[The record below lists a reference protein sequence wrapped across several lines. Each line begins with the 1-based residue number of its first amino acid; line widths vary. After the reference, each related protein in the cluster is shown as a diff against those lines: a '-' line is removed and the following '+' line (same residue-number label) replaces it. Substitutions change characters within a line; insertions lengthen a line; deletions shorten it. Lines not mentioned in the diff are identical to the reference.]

1 MPVDRPTF
9 SESWYRVA
17 ELRPRL
23 RPRVQVHRQHFRGT
37 MWHVVQDPASNQF
50 FRLSD
55 AAYHFVSLLDGE
67 RTVAEAWEACN
78 EHLGDAA
85 PTQGEVIQLLGQ
97 LYTSNLLR
105 GELPPDAQSLLG
117 RYRKRI
123 RRQVQGYL
131 TNLLFMR
138 FPLLDPNRFLD
149 RWVSVFG
156 KIFTWYGLVVW
167 LIIMAA
173 GFYAIAGKWGE
184 LVAGSRDI
192 LDPSSLPMLY
202 LAFVIVKIFHE
213 FGHGFA
219 CKRMGQ
225 IEGAGGEVHTMGIM
239 LLVLTPMPYVDASS
253 AWAFRKKWQ
262 RVVVGASGMY
272 VELAVAA
279 VAAMVWASAEGSPM
293 VRALTYRIMLVA
305 SVSSLLFNG
314 NPLLRYD
321 AYYILSDILE
331 IPNLHQ
337 RSKQYVYY
345 LVKRYV
351 WGIRKAT
358 SPAHNRGERGWFF
371 FYGIASTIYRVL
383 ICTVILW
390 RIASN
395 EKLFIFA
402 AVLAASAVVGW
413 VIIPLG
419 RFVHYLLAGHE
430 VARVRGRAILS
441 TVAALALVVVGVGI
455 VPAPDRYR
463 IPAVVEPD
471 RMQYVHAGQ
480 SGFVERYLPSGRRVS
495 EGDVLVKL
503 SNPALHTELKAERA
517 NLERLRLEQQE
528 VEKQRGVAAAQMYD
542 KAIAAKQHRI
552 EWLEGQVAA
561 LTVTAPLDGEWVAPD
576 IQDANGAFIERGR
589 QVGFVAAVGNVRL
602 HGVASQAVPV
612 GEIDQSVEIRPE
624 GRPQA
629 QLAGRITDR
638 DPAGATQLPSP
649 SLGYLAGGSVQTAS
663 DDKEGLRAVEPFFR
677 VMVKPV
683 GSGTEL
689 LPNQRV
695 VIRASA
701 PPKPLAVQAYRKI
714 LQLVNKKF
722 RSS

>member
-17 ELRPRL
+17 DLRPRL

-55 AAYHFVSLLDGE
+55 PAYHFISLLDGE
-67 RTVAEAWEACN
+67 RTVAGAWELSN
-78 EHLGDAA
+78 EHLGDSA
-85 PTQGEVIQLLGQ
+85 PTQGEAIQLLGQ

-105 GELPPDAQSLLG
+105 GELPPDARGLLG

-123 RRQVQGYL
+123 RREVQGYL

-138 FPLLDPNRFLD
+138 FPLFDPNRFLN
-149 RWVSVFG
+149 RWVGVFG
-156 KIFTWYGLVVW
+156 KIFSWFGLVGW
-167 LIIMAA
+167 LVIMAA

-184 LVAGSRDI
+184 LIASSRDI

-219 CKRMGQ
+219 CKRMGR
-225 IEGAGGEVHTMGIM
+225 IAGAGGEVHTMGIM

-253 AWAFRKKWQ
+253 AWAFRRKWQ

-279 VAAMVWASAEGSPM
+279 VAAMVWASAQGSPT
-293 VRALTYRIMLVA
+293 VQSLTYRIMVVA

-351 WGIRKAT
+351 WGMRRAT
-358 SPAHNRGERGWFF
+358 SPAHSSGERGWFF

-390 RIASN
+390 RIAGN

-413 VIIPLG
+413 VIVPLG
-419 RFVHYLLAGHE
+419 RFLHYLLAGSE
-430 VARVRGRAILS
+430 VARVRSRAIA
-441 TVAALALVVVGVGI
+441 TTCVALGLVTAGVGI
-455 VPAPDRYR
+455 IPAPDRYR
-463 IPAVVEPD
+463 IPAIVEPD
-471 RMQYVHAGQ
+471 RMQYIHTGQ
-480 SGFVERYLPSGRRVS
+480 SGFVIHCLASGTRVS
-495 EGDVLVKL
+495 RGDVLITMR
-503 SNPALHTELKAERA
+503 NPSLRTERDVERA
-517 NLERLRLEQQE
+517 RLEQMELEQQE
-528 VEKQRGVAAAQMYD
+528 VAARRGVAAGQMYEE
-542 KAIAAKQHRI
+542 AIAAKKQRI
-552 EWLEGQVAA
+552 EWIEKQLAA
-561 LTVTAPLDGEWVAPD
+561 LEVRSPIDGEWIAPE
-576 IQDANGAFIERGR
+576 IEDANGTYLQGGR
-589 QVGFVAAVGNVRL
+589 EIGFVAVAGEVRL
-602 HGVASQAVPV
+602 NGVASQAVPID
-612 GEIDQSVEIRPE
+612 EIASEVEIRPE
-624 GRPQA
+624 GRPGS
-629 QLAGRITDR
+629 QLVGRIVER
-638 DPAGATQLPSP
+638 NPAGAMKLPSA

-663 DDKEGLRAVEPFFR
+663 DDENGLRTIEPFFR
-677 VMVKPV
+677 VMVKPL
-683 GSGTEL
+683 GGKTEL
-689 LPNQRV
+689 LPAQRV

-701 PPKPLAVQAYRKI
+701 PPKPLAVQAYRKV
-714 LQLVNKKF
+714 LQLINKKF